1 MISLKLMGTDIIRIY
16 VRPNSSETKIEGL
29 YNNNIKIKIGSSPE
43 KGKANKELVNFISGI
58 IGIPKSRIE
67 IISGIT
73 SNYKTI
79 RIDGGED
86 TDYSEIMLNSSKS
99 NLQLPE

>member
-1 MISLKLMGTDIIRIY
+1 MIFSKLMRTNIVRIY

-29 YNNNIKIKIGSSPE
+29 YNKNIKIKLASPPE
-43 KGKANKELVNFISGI
+43 KGKANKELIDLISRTTGI
-58 IGIPKSRIE
+58 SKSRIK

-79 RIDGGED
+79 RIDD
-86 TDYSEIMLNSSKS
+86 RSNTDYSKIILQNSKS
-99 NLQLPE
+99 SL

>member
-1 MISLKLMGTDIIRIY
+1 MRTDIIRIY
-16 VRPNSSETKIEGL
+16 VRPNSSETKIAGL
-29 YNNNIKIKIGSSPE
+29 YNNNIKIKIESSPE
-43 KGKANKELVNFISGI
+43 KGKANKELVNFISRI

-79 RIDGGED
+79 RIDD
-86 TDYSEIMLNSSKS
+86 RSNTDYSKIILSSS
-99 NLQLPE
+99 ESDL